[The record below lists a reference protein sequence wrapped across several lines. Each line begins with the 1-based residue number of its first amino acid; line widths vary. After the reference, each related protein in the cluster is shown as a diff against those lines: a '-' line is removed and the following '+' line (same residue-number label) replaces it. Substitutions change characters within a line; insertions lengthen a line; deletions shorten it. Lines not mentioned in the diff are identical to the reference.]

1 MNGDGRTRG
10 RRGDEVKG
18 SERERGKHV
27 CFVLFVL
34 LLYYNNFGID
44 LISFFN
50 IFSLY
55 LPGTGNDLNLLSP
68 LWCSS

>member
-1 MNGDGRTRG
+1 MEGQEEGGRE
-10 RRGDEVKG
+10 DEEKG

-55 LPGTGNDLNLLSP
+55 LPGTRNDLNL
-68 LWCSS
+68 